1 MDFELSSDH
10 KLIFETA
17 LEFSREHFGPLVE
30 KMEQDDV
37 WPEEIFPLCVQQ
49 GFLGAWVPEEYGG
62 AGGDLMTAALVIQAM
77 ARVSCAIG
85 LSVGAHMNLCTHNI
99 LHNGSEEVKQKFLPR
114 LCSGELIGAMAL
126 TEPNH
131 GSDAMAIET
140 SAKRDGD
147 HFVIN
152 GSKTFIT
159 NGPIAD
165 VVVLYTRTQQQEG
178 SRGLTAFVV
187 ETSTPGFEVAKKLK
201 KTGFLG
207 SPTGELFFQ
216 DLRVPAENI
225 LGEEN
230 QGYKVIMKGL
240 DVERFILSQFAIAII
255 EESLAISLEYAKERK
270 QFKQPIANFQLI
282 QAKLADMY
290 VSLNATRLSSYNAG
304 TILEQGRRAS
314 LESASALLY
323 GAESAMKTAEEA
335 VQIHGGYGYIKEY
348 PVERLWR
355 DAKLLQIGAGT
366 NEIRRLLIA
375 RELLGQR

>member
-1 MDFELSSDH
+1 MEFELTSDD
-10 KLIFETA
+10 KLIFDTA
-17 LEFSREHFGPLVE
+17 LEFSRKHFGPLVE
-30 KMEQDDV
+30 KMEQEDV
-37 WPEEIFPLCVQQ
+37 WPEEIFPLCAQQ

-62 AGGDLMTAALVIQAM
+62 SGGGLMTAALVIQAM

-85 LSVGAHMNLCTHNI
+85 LSVGAHINLCTHNI
-99 LHNGSEEVKQKFLPR
+99 MKNGSEEVKQKYLPR

-126 TEPNH
+126 TEPNY

-140 SAKRDGD
+140 SARRDGN

-165 VVVLYTRTQQQEG
+165 VVVLYTRTQPQEG

-207 SPTGELFFQ
+207 SPTGELFFN
-216 DLRVPAENI
+216 DMRVPAENI
-225 LGEEN
+225 IGEEN
-230 QGYKVIMKGL
+230 QGFKVIMNGL

-255 EESLAISLEYAKERK
+255 EESLSISLAYAKERK
-270 QFKQPIANFQLI
+270 QFKQPIANFQLV

-304 TILEQGRRAS
+304 VILEQGRRAS
-314 LESASALLY
+314 LEAASALLY
-323 GAESAMKTAEEA
+323 GAESAMKAAEEA
-335 VQIHGGYGYIKEY
+335 VQVHGGYGYIKEY

>member
-1 MDFELSSDH
+1 MNFELSSEH
-10 KLIFETA
+10 KLVYETT

-30 KMEQDDV
+30 KMELEDL
-37 WPEEIFPLCVQQ
+37 WPEEIFPLCAQQ
-49 GFLGAWVPEEYGG
+49 GFLGAWVPEDYGG
-62 AGGDLMTAALVIQAM
+62 SGGDLMTAAMVIQAM

-85 LSVGAHMNLCTHNI
+85 LTVGAHINLCTHNI
-99 LHNGSEEVKQKFLPR
+99 MKNGSAELKHKYLPR

-140 SAKRDGD
+140 SAVRDGD
-147 HFVIN
+147 NFVIN

-159 NGPIAD
+159 GGPIAD
-165 VVVLYTRTQQQEG
+165 VILLHTRTQQQEG
-178 SRGLTAFVV
+178 SRGLTSFVI
-187 ETSTPGFEVAKKLK
+187 ETSTPGFGVGKKLR

-207 SPTGELFFQ
+207 SPTGELFFN
-216 DLRVPAENI
+216 DMRVPAENMV
-225 LGEEN
+225 GEE
-230 QGYKVIMKGL
+230 GMGFKVIMSGL
-240 DVERFILSQFAIAII
+240 DIERFIMSQFAIAII
-255 EESLAISLEYAKERK
+255 DESLELSLAYAQERK
-270 QFKQPIANFQLI
+270 QFEQPIANFQLV

-290 VSLNATRLSSYNAG
+290 VSLNATRLSTYYAG
-304 TILEQGRRAS
+304 IKLEQGRRAS
-314 LESASALLY
+314 LESASAVLY
-323 GAESAMKTAEEA
+323 GAESAMRAAEEA
-335 VQIHGGYGYIKEY
+335 VQIHGGYGYMKEY